1 MCVDRGVPGGS
12 GKVFAVFVRD
22 VLALAVF
29 ITLCQSEVNDV
40 NLIFR
45 LVRSADQ
52 EVVRLDVTVDYPLLV
67 HLLDAHQH
75 LSGNEEYGFQVKRS
89 FAGLEQILKGGPEQV
104 HDHHVKIL
112 VWHTVVS
119 TDVVESRHTCFA
131 AELVNQ
137 LALPKQHDVLLVLRR
152 FFNLGS
158 VEFAGL
164 LLLHFKNLT
173 ESTASQLLDDFKTSF

>member
-67 HLLDAHQH
+67 HLLDAHQ
-75 LSGNEEYGFQVKRS
+75 LDIYS
-89 FAGLEQILKGGPEQV
+89 EQV
-104 HDHHVKIL
+104 DGVSEFKFGLTICL
-112 VWHTVVS
+112 AMRSTV
-119 TDVVESRHTCFA
+119 
-131 AELVNQ
+131 
-137 LALPKQHDVLLVLRR
+137 
-152 FFNLGS
+152 
-158 VEFAGL
+158 
-164 LLLHFKNLT
+164 FKSKDRL
-173 ESTASQLLDDFKTSF
+173 QD